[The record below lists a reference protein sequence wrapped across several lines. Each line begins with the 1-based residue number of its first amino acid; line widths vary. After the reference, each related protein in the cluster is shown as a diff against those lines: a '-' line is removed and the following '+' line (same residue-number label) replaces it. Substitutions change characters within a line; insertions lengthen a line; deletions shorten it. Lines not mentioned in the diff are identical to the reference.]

1 MGTNVFLFGA
11 RDNND
16 WVLKSDRFQLTVL
29 RTRASQVV
37 LVVKNLPAKAGDV
50 KHVSWIPGSGRP
62 PGGERGNPLQ
72 YSWLENPTDR
82 GGWQA
87 MVHRVSKN
95 QTQLKWQH
103 APAEKDSGMRDSHG
117 QSAVSVRNWL
127 GTGSTHATRLPSQI
141 PFKTSANHHLHH
153 REDAFPSTHHV
164 FKNLIFYSLSS

>member
-95 QTQLKWQH
+95 QTQLK
-103 APAEKDSGMRDSHG
+103 
-117 QSAVSVRNWL
+117 
-127 GTGSTHATRLPSQI
+127 
-141 PFKTSANHHLHH
+141 
-153 REDAFPSTHHV
+153 
-164 FKNLIFYSLSS
+164 